1 VKKAGILAAILAL
14 PSAPLV
20 LAQIGYSQ
28 RAKEIGTKLKCMCR
42 AAI

>member
-1 VKKAGILAAILAL
+1 LAL